1 MPTSNPTLVF
11 NKIALVKTRPM
22 IKGEDHGMCPFI
34 VPIRTTREPY
44 SHGILSIC
52 QPLRSGASP
61 LDLVHDVLQ
70 VQDAFES
77 PRDAPPVSPAS
88 SMLHISVANT
98 LRRHVA
104 HHGEK
109 IPIFTFTTQQWFVL
123 AAARVLE
130 AWYRE
135 VTPIYSDSKATDPIK
150 HALTVLVKTTDIR
163 PAHR

>member
-77 PRDAPPVSPAS
+77 PRDARA
-88 SMLHISVANT
+88 AWWDT
-98 LRRHVA
+98 L
-104 HHGEK
+104 
-109 IPIFTFTTQQWFVL
+109 
-123 AAARVLE
+123 
-130 AWYRE
+130 
-135 VTPIYSDSKATDPIK
+135 
-150 HALTVLVKTTDIR
+150 
-163 PAHR
+163 